1 MAKKKKHRKMTP
13 EERARQEANRR
24 YLEEALQ
31 RGLERDGLT
40 REEVFRRAGFAD
52 PRKRAG

>member
-1 MAKKKKHRKMTP
+1 VAKKKHRKMTP
-13 EERARQEANRR
+13 EERARQEANQR

-40 REEVFRRAGFAD
+40 REEVFRRAGFPD
-52 PRKRAG
+52 PRQRTA